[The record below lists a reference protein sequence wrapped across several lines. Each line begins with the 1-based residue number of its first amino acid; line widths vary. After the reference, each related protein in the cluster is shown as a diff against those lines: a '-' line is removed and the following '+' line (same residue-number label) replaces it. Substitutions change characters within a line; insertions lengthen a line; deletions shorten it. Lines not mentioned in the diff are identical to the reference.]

1 MHYSCLIVDDEE
13 PICQTTCDY
22 FNLFDLPSAYVTS
35 YDGVWDFLE
44 NNTIS
49 LLILDVNL
57 GKHSG
62 FELCKK
68 LRECLEIPILFI
80 SARDSETDILTAL
93 NIGGDDYVTKPFSLS
108 ILLAK
113 AKIML
118 KRFDAAAKTSPEKEI
133 SDPENLTEN
142 ESRTIRLD
150 YNYHQ
155 LLINDSPVHLKE
167 MEFKVLSYLMEHAG
181 TVISKD
187 EFFTEVWKDSFIS
200 EGTLSVHIRRLRQK
214 IEEDPDHPVHL
225 KTVWGV
231 GYVWEDHVFFLGKNS
246 LK

>member
-35 YDGVWDFLE
+35 YEDVWNFLE
-44 NNTIS
+44 DNTVS

-68 LRECLEIPILFI
+68 LRERLEIPILFI
-80 SARDSETDILTAL
+80 SARDSEADILTAL
-93 NIGGDDYVTKPFSLS
+93 NIGGDDYITKPFSLS

-113 AKIML
+113 VRIML
-118 KRFDAAAKTSPEKEI
+118 KRCEAAAKTVPEETGL
-133 SDPENLTEN
+133 STPETN
-142 ESRTIRLD
+142 SRRSIRLD

-155 LLINDSPVHLKE
+155 LLINNSPIRLKE
-167 MEFKVLSYLMEHAG
+167 MEFKILSYLMEHAG
-181 TVISKD
+181 TVISKE

-214 IEEDPDHPVHL
+214 IEEDPDHPIHL
-225 KTVWGV
+225 KTIWGV
-231 GYVWEDHVFFLGKNS
+231 GYVWEGNE
-246 LK
+246 

>member
-35 YDGVWDFLE
+35 YDAVWHFLE
-44 NNTIS
+44 NNTVS

-57 GKHSG
+57 GEHSG

-68 LRECLEIPILFI
+68 LRERLEVPILFI
-80 SARDSETDILTAL
+80 SARDSEADILTAL
-93 NIGGDDYVTKPFSLS
+93 NIGGDDYITKPFSLS

-113 AKIML
+113 VKIML
-118 KRFDAAAKTSPEKEI
+118 KRFEVTART
-133 SDPENLTEN
+133 DPENNVSGQEDSKGNTG
-142 ESRTIRLD
+142 RTFRLD

-155 LLINDSPVHLKE
+155 LFINDSPIRLKE

-187 EFFTEVWKDSFIS
+187 EFFTEVWKDAFIS

-214 IEEDPDHPVHL
+214 IEEDPEHPVHL

-231 GYVWEDHVFFLGKNS
+231 GYVWEDA
-246 LK
+246 